1 MRTGGEDILSIW
13 QKWKAEI
20 RSWPRNIQLF
30 FLANILYQM
39 GGGMFSVLYNLY
51 IQDLGYDATM
61 NGTIIS
67 VQSIATAI
75 MFIPIGLLGDRISK
89 KPILIIGALFSGL
102 TFVGRAFA
110 IGEPHLLWLAISS
123 GLFASFFQVLAIPF
137 LAANVSEHNRLRLFS
152 IHASLVLAAQVIG
165 SFGGGVL
172 ADVLGFIGIHS
183 ISSLQIVLLL
193 GGIATFLGTLPLFLV
208 KDSPV
213 IHNPV
218 SAIRS
223 NTVSA
228 SNMNRSVS
236 SNMAAEQSK
245 SDFRIIKHFVMTQL
259 LIGIGSGL
267 VVPYLNLYF
276 TDRFHISLS
285 LMSALISLGQVM
297 TIISMMIGPSLV
309 SRVGP
314 VRAVFIFQTMSLP
327 FLLLT
332 GFTYSV
338 LIASVSFL
346 FRQALM
352 NAANPIFSSI
362 LIDHVSDRRRGIAN
376 SLMQTAFMI
385 GWATMGPVQS
395 YLVTTYGSYHGY
407 AITFTITGVLYVLA
421 STWFYLVFRNK
432 HNNKLEQSVSGK
444 SSSL

>member
-1 MRTGGEDILSIW
+1 ME
-13 QKWKAEI
+13 
-20 RSWPRNIQLF
+20 
-30 FLANILYQM
+30 
-39 GGGMFSVLYNLY
+39 
-51 IQDLGYDATM
+51 
-61 NGTIIS
+61 
-67 VQSIATAI
+67 
-75 MFIPIGLLGDRISK
+75 
-89 KPILIIGALFSGL
+89 
-102 TFVGRAFA
+102 
-110 IGEPHLLWLAISS
+110 
-123 GLFASFFQVLAIPF
+123 
-137 LAANVSEHNRLRLFS
+137 
-152 IHASLVLAAQVIG
+152 
-165 SFGGGVL
+165 FGV
-172 ADVLGFIGIHS
+172 HS

-223 NTVSA
+223 STVSE
-228 SNMNRSVS
+228 SNMNTSVH
-236 SNMAAEQSK
+236 SNTAAEQSK

-395 YLVTTYGSYHGY
+395 YLVTTYGSYQGY
-407 AITFTITGVLYVLA
+407 AITFTITGILYVLA
-421 STWFYLVFRNK
+421 STWFYMVFRK
-432 HNNKLEQSVSGK
+432 KQTHKKESSGGHK
-444 SSSL
+444 ASSI